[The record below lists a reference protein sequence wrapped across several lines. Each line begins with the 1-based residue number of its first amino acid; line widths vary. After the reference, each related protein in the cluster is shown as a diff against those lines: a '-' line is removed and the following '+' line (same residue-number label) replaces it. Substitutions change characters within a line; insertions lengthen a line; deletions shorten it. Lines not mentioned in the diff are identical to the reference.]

1 VTQQRRLVTR
11 HSGHCCS
18 TRVRCRMVSLM
29 RGRCLTLCSAIPL
42 EPPLLFCR
50 ARGQRAVR
58 LAGVPHAVR
67 MIAVFVSTAE
77 LYRRAGAGDRPATM
91 MLAQVE
97 ETNRIGDDFP
107 GQIDGLGRCR

>member
-1 VTQQRRLVTR
+1 
-11 HSGHCCS
+11 
-18 TRVRCRMVSLM
+18 
-29 RGRCLTLCSAIPL
+29 
-42 EPPLLFCR
+42 
-50 ARGQRAVR
+50 
-58 LAGVPHAVR
+58 

-97 ETNRIGDDFP
+97 ETNRIGDGFP